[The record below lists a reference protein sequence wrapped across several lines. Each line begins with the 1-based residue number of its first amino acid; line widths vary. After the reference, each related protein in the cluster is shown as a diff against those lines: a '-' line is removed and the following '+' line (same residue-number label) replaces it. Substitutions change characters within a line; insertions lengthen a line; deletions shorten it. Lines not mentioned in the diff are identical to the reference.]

1 MAYSVPLSFASLC
14 IALAVLGLAACAPAS
29 PGVRG
34 SPATAPAPGVRWT
47 PPERP
52 EGPPPAAPAALP
64 PDVLARARSLTLA
77 DVVDL
82 ALRSSPATRAAWATA
97 RAAAASYGAARGSW
111 LPQATLGINA
121 IDIKTG
127 GTQGRAAVQQTLYG
141 PTVSFTWLLFDFG
154 GRSGS
159 VGAAREALLEA
170 NWTHNAAIEDAVLQ
184 VGQAY
189 YTYAAT
195 RSLLGAQRTSLAEAD
210 SNLAAAEERRRVGV
224 ATIAD
229 VLQARTA
236 VEQARLALQQT
247 EGDLAA
253 ARGALAVSTGY
264 PATLDFEVDSLA
276 DASPIGAL
284 ADSVDALIASAR
296 ASRPDLAAAEALV
309 NQARANAQ
317 VARASRL
324 PALSVTGNVG
334 RTYISSVTGPRD
346 SYNVQLGL
354 SIPLFNGFAWEF
366 DARAAEARADAQAAR
381 AEQLGQQ
388 AVLQVFT
395 DYHALRTATERVR
408 TAEALLASATES
420 AAAAQARYRAGVGS
434 LLELLTA
441 ENTLASARAQRIQAR
456 FGWRTS
462 LLQLAHDAGLL
473 DSTGGSRLTITP
485 DSTLNRPVR

>member
-1 MAYSVPLSFASLC
+1 M
-14 IALAVLGLAACAPAS
+14 
-29 PGVRG
+29 
-34 SPATAPAPGVRWT
+34 
-47 PPERP
+47 
-52 EGPPPAAPAALP
+52 
-64 PDVLARARSLTLA
+64 
-77 DVVDL
+77 
-82 ALRSSPATRAAWATA
+82 
-97 RAAAASYGAARGSW
+97 
-111 LPQATLGINA
+111 PQATLGLNA
-121 IDIKTG
+121 TDIKTG
-127 GTQGRAAVQQTLYG
+127 GTQGRNPVQQTLYG
-141 PTVSFTWLLFDFG
+141 PSVSFTWLLFDFG
-154 GRSGS
+154 GRSGNVS
-159 VGAAREALLEA
+159 AAREALLQA
-170 NWTHNAAIEDAVLQ
+170 NWTHNAAIQDAVLQ
-184 VGQAY
+184 VGEAY
-189 YTYAAT
+189 YGYAAT
-195 RSLLGAQRTSLAEAD
+195 RALLGAQRTSLAEAD

-284 ADSVDALIASAR
+284 ADSVDALITAAR
-296 ASRPDLAAAEALV
+296 ANRPDLAAAEALV
-309 NQARANAQ
+309 NE
-317 VARASRL
+317 ARASAQAARAARL
-324 PALSVTGNVG
+324 PALAVTGNVS
-334 RTYISSVTGPRD
+334 RTYISNVTGARE

-354 SIPLFNGFAWEF
+354 SIPLFNGFTWEYN
-366 DARAAEARADAQAAR
+366 ARAAQARADAQAAR

-408 TAEALLASATES
+408 TAEALLASAVES
-420 AAAAQARYRAGVGS
+420 AAASQARYRAGVGS

-441 ENTLASARAQRIQAR
+441 ENTLAGARAQRIQAR

-473 DSTGGSRLTITP
+473 DTTGGSRLTITP
-485 DSTLNRPVR
+485 DSTLNRPAR